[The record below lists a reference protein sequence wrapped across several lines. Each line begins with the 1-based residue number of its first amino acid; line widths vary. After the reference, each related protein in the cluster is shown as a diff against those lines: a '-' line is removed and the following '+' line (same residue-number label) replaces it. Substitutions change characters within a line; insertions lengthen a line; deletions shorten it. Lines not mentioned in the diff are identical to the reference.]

1 MDAAFTTEQD
11 EIRRTLRELLLKR
24 CGPDQVKAAVRT
36 PYGWDAALWR
46 QLAEQLG
53 LPGLALPVAYG
64 GVGCGP
70 AELALACEET
80 GRALLPSPLLSS
92 AVLVAPLIRALGT
105 EQQRAALLPQLAAGV
120 LTAALAVPAALL
132 PVALG
137 LTGAQGPTGA
147 MGPTG
152 DGAPDRISDR
162 IGDRIEDRIGAR
174 PRIGVTGGRG
184 ADGSDRH
191 GHRAG
196 AADGSADD
204 AGGWAGGG
212 RAGGVQ
218 ARRGPDG
225 WQLYGQADQVLDG
238 HSAGLLLVAART
250 GGYTHGRTLLFL
262 VRSGAVGLTRTRLT
276 VLDETRPQ
284 ARIELR
290 DVPAE
295 LLGTAGSSGASG
307 PSRASRP
314 SGAPGSAGSP
324 AHSTAAIRPGASSAA
339 EGAGGAG
346 GIRGATA
353 RKGEA
358 EAGAGAGVGGMEP
371 PDVVSALAAL
381 GGTVAAVLAAE
392 AVGAADAVFT
402 ATVEYVR
409 RREQFG
415 RPIGSFQAV
424 QHRLAD
430 LHVRIEA
437 ARSAAYYAAWDAD
450 RCHRDPSAPAT
461 AVTGPPVGGLALAQA
476 LEAQRTVAGE
486 AIQLHG
492 GIGFTWEHDAHL
504 YFKRAA
510 SDELLFGPVHR
521 LRAHAAEGAGLF
533 LGDGER
539 FGDGRGRGAVGVR

>member
-24 CGPDQVKAAVRT
+24 CGPDRVKAAVRT

-137 LTGAQGPTGA
+137 LTGAEGA
-147 MGPTG
+147 TG
-152 DGAPDRISDR
+152 DAGPAP
-162 IGDRIEDRIGAR
+162 IGDRTG
-174 PRIGVTGGRG
+174 PRSRSRAVAGRG
-184 ADGSDRH
+184 AEGAGRR

-196 AADGSADD
+196 AADGAADD

-218 ARRGPDG
+218 ARRGADG
-225 WQLYGQADQVLDG
+225 WRLYGQADQVLDG

-262 VRSGAVGLTRTRLT
+262 VRSGAAGLARTRLT

-295 LLGTAGSSGASG
+295 VLGTSGSPAT
-307 PSRASRP
+307 SRP
-314 SGAPGSAGSP
+314 SGAPDSTGGP
-324 AHSTAAIRPGASSAA
+324 AHSTAVNRPGASSTAG
-339 EGAGGAG
+339 GAGGAG
-346 GIRGATA
+346 GIGGATA
-353 RKGEA
+353 R
-358 EAGAGAGVGGMEP
+358 GAGARAGGVEP
-371 PDVVSALAAL
+371 PDVVSALAGL

-392 AVGAADAVFT
+392 AVGAAGAVFT

-437 ARSAAYYAAWDAD
+437 ARSAAYYAAWDAG
-450 RCHRDPSAPAT
+450 RRLREPSPAT
-461 AVTGPPVGGLALAQA
+461 AVTAPPVGSLALAQA

-521 LRAHAAEGAGLF
+521 LRAHAAACAGLF
-533 LGDGER
+533 RDDGER